1 MAVIFHTPTAING
14 LNGAWTALPALPA
27 GVDPMR
33 RVILKVTNTA
43 QTTAQPF
50 RVGFGTAGGTGD
62 VANVYVDNAGTMDLG
77 VCHYPSVIVRRNDN
91 DSGTPNGFV
100 FCMSF
105 SQMDE
110 GPRGVS

>member
-1 MAVIFHTPTAING
+1 MACIFHTPTAING
-14 LNGAWTALPALPA
+14 LDGAWTALPTLPS

-33 RVILKVTNTA
+33 RVILKVTNAA
-43 QTTAQPF
+43 QTSAQAF
-50 RVGFGTAGGTGD
+50 RVGFGTAGGTTD
-62 VANVYVDNAGTMDLG
+62 VNNVYVDSAGTMDLG

-91 DSGTPNGFV
+91 GTSNGYV

-105 SQMDE
+105 SPMDE

>member
-1 MAVIFHTPTAING
+1 MACIFHTPTVING
-14 LNGAWTALPALPA
+14 LDGAWTALPALPA

-33 RVILKVTNTA
+33 RVILKVTNSS
-43 QTTAQPF
+43 QTTAQAF

-62 VANVYVDNAGTMDLG
+62 VPNVYVDNAGTMDLG

-91 DSGTPNGFV
+91 GTANGYV
-100 FCMSF
+100 YCMSF
-105 SQMDE
+105 SSMDE

>member
-1 MAVIFHTPTAING
+1 MAVIFHTPTVING
-14 LNGAWTALPALPA
+14 LDGAWTALPALPA

-33 RVILKVTNTA
+33 RVILKVTNAA
-43 QTTAQPF
+43 QTSAQAF

-62 VANVYVDNAGTMDLG
+62 VANVYVDNAGSMDLG

-91 DSGTPNGFV
+91 GTANGYV
-100 FCMSF
+100 YCMSF

>member
-1 MAVIFHTPTAING
+1 MACIFHTPTAING
-14 LNGAWTALPALPA
+14 LDGAWTALPALPT

-43 QTTAQPF
+43 QPSAQAF
-50 RVGFGTAGGTGD
+50 RVGFGTAGGTTD
-62 VANVYVDNAGTMDLG
+62 VNNVYVDAAGTMDLG
-77 VCHYPSVIVRRNDN
+77 VCNYPSVIVRRNDT
-91 DSGTPNGFV
+91 SSTGYV

-105 SQMDE
+105 SPMDE

>member
-1 MAVIFHTPTAING
+1 
-14 LNGAWTALPALPA
+14 
-27 GVDPMR
+27 MR
-33 RVILKVTNTA
+33 RVILKVTNST
-43 QTTAQPF
+43 QTTAQAF
-50 RVGFGTAGGTGD
+50 RVGFGTAGGTDD
-62 VANVYVDNAGTMDLG
+62 VPNVYVDNAGTMDLG

-91 DSGTPNGFV
+91 GTANGYV

>member
-1 MAVIFHTPTAING
+1 MACIFHTPTVING
-14 LNGAWTALPALPA
+14 LNGAWTALPTLPA

-33 RVILKVTNTA
+33 RVILKVTNSA
-43 QTTAQPF
+43 QTGAQAF
-50 RVGFGTAGGTGD
+50 RVGFGTAGGTDD

-91 DSGTPNGFV
+91 GTANGYV